1 MANRV
6 FSTTERILEKI
17 NLASIKVAS
26 GAVILMFVLVMT
38 EIIARKIFKF
48 SIHISIEYTEYALA
62 VVIMYASGDLLKK
75 RSHLAVQVLTDKL
88 PLKMRR
94 GMELV
99 FYLLSFLV
107 YVVMVT
113 WLCYRLVAESFSMDV
128 RSFSIT
134 RTPLWIPQA
143 VMLAGLFVLC
153 AILIFEIIVWFVS
166 KPDK

>member
-75 RSHLAVQVLTDKL
+75 RSHLAVQVLTDKYRSKCDGVWSL
-88 PLKMRR
+88 FFTCS
-94 GMELV
+94 V
-99 FYLLSFLV
+99 FWY
-107 YVVMVT
+107 
-113 WLCYRLVAESFSMDV
+113 
-128 RSFSIT
+128 
-134 RTPLWIPQA
+134 
-143 VMLAGLFVLC
+143 ML
-153 AILIFEIIVWFVS
+153 
-166 KPDK
+166 